1 MLVIAHDR
9 YLEIFYFIVRQH
21 SIRDYVS
28 VILVSVT
35 MYVGIKRLP

>member
-28 VILVSVT
+28 VILAVT